1 RAGTDTAFWF
11 ENILSTDEANYNG
24 SYPYL
29 GSEKGEYREKTL
41 IVNSFRRN
49 PWGLYQ
55 MHGNVWE
62 WCEDVWHQSH
72 EGADPF
78 GQPRLESG
86 KEGSS
91 HVCRGGSW
99 NAGGRS
105 LRAACRVSWS
115 FDDAD
120 DNNGFRLA
128 RGPE

>member
-1 RAGTDTAFWF
+1 MGSVQDHRQRYPAFRAERPTHQASLPDLHHTA
-11 ENILSTDEANYNG
+11 
-24 SYPYL
+24 
-29 GSEKGEYREKTL
+29 
-41 IVNSFRRN
+41 
-49 PWGLYQ
+49 
-55 MHGNVWE
+55 
-62 WCEDVWHQSH
+62 SH